1 MLEEFPIPTQ
11 SAAEEDTYYDGSRA
25 FLWLADL
32 CGLSVDLV
40 NFILCQVAALF
51 LASLFR
57 SVLHPSRV
65 SSIVRHTFGLS
76 VGLVFGYICFGQQA
90 IHIAGL
96 PSVCYVVIRTQ
107 NPSVVQKAVMIA
119 ALTYL
124 LCIHLHRQIYDYGS
138 CSLDITGPL
147 MVITQKVTSL
157 AFSIHDGFVKEQ
169 KDMTKAQQYHSLQ
182 KLPSALEYFSFV
194 LNFQGLMAGPL
205 VFYRD
210 YIDFIEGYN
219 LLKSPTSNGNLDNG
233 NTKEIIIEPSPTK
246 AVIKKVIG
254 SMVCAFI
261 FMKFVKVYPIKTLKD
276 PEYVSSTSFPYNLW
290 YIMMATTIIRFKY
303 YHAWLLADA
312 ICNNAGLGF
321 TGYDKEG
328 NPKWDLITNINVLS
342 FEFASNFRDAINNWN
357 IGTNIWLRTTVYD
370 RVPRKYGTILT
381 FALSAVWHG
390 FYPGYYLTFATG
402 AIFVTAA
409 RSARRMF
416 RHRFQRT
423 QFTRMFYDILTCVTT
438 RIFMGYATFPFVLL
452 ECMVSVRLY
461 LKLFMCLHIIA
472 IATFVILPK
481 LIRGDKPS
489 KIPSNITSIVDNGNT
504 NQNHHQLTNNDLIQQ
519 KLSDALAATDSNAK
533 LVDTS
538 GDSSSSHIIAKKRFI
553 ISPDRQISTT
563 VPTALAAISIAH
575 DQCEMDN
582 LSIKIKEKIDMETKN
597 IEEFIDKTVNETVS
611 GIVEFKND
619 LMRDSDKIFISKDG
633 IRKRIIGANDNNK
646 GGSERVDA
654 FLKKEIDA
662 INAVVQQANVL
673 PVVLSN
679 GHAK

>member
-11 SAAEEDTYYDGSRA
+11 SAADEDTYYDGSRT

-32 CGLSVDLV
+32 SGLSVDLV
-40 NFILCQVAALF
+40 NFILCQISALF

-76 VGLVFGYICFGQQA
+76 IGLVFGYICFGQQA

-96 PSVCYVVIRTQ
+96 PSVCYLVIRTQ
-107 NPSVVQKAVMIA
+107 NPAVVQKAVMIVA
-119 ALTYL
+119 MTYL

-157 AFSIHDGFVKEQ
+157 AFSIHDGFLKEQ

-182 KLPSALEYFSFV
+182 KLPSALEYFSYV

-210 YIDFIEGYN
+210 YIEFIEGYN

-276 PEYVSSTSFPYNLW
+276 PEYISNTALPYNLW
-290 YIMMATTIIRFKY
+290 YIMMSTTIIRFKY

-321 TGYDKEG
+321 AGYDKDG
-328 NPKWDLITNINVLS
+328 NSKWDLITNINVLS

-357 IGTNIWLRTTVYD
+357 IGTNIWLRSTVYD
-370 RVPRKYGTILT
+370 RVPKKYGTMLT

-402 AIFVTAA
+402 AVFVTAA
-409 RSARRMF
+409 RFARRMF

-423 QFTRMFYDILTCVTT
+423 QYTRMFYDILTCLTT

-461 LKLFMCLHIIA
+461 LKVFMCLHIIA
-472 IATFVILPK
+472 IATFTILPK
-481 LIRGDKPS
+481 LLRGDKHS
-489 KIPSNITSIVDNGNT
+489 KIPSNVTSDVNNCNI
-504 NQNHHQLTNNDLIQQ
+504 NQNHHPNNQITNNDLIQE
-519 KLSDALAATDSNAK
+519 KLSAIAAETELNTESA
-533 LVDTS
+533 DTS
-538 GDSSSSHIIAKKRFI
+538 DDPSHTIAKKRLI
-553 ISPDRQISTT
+553 LSPNRQASTNI
-563 VPTALAAISIAH
+563 PTALAAISITH

-582 LSIKIKEKIDMETKN
+582 LSIKIKEKIDMEAKN

-633 IRKRIIGANDNNK
+633 IRKRIIGANDNK

-662 INAVVQQANVL
+662 INAVVQQANVF